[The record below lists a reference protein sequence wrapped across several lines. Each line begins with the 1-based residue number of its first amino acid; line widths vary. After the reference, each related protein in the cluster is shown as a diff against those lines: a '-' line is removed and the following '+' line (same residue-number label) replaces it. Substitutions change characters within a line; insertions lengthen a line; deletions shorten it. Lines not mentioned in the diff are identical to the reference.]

1 MLKKNVVA
9 IIPARGNSKRI
20 PGKNC
25 KKFNGKLVI
34 VSTIEKLKKSKLFNR
49 IIVST
54 DSKKI
59 AAISKKHGAE
69 IPFWRPKFLSND
81 YASGTSVMSHALRFL
96 IKEGYQFEYACF
108 VFAPNPFL
116 KISDLKKGFKK
127 IRSKKCNYVFS
138 ATPYRFPYFR
148 SFIFSK
154 KFGIKMIF
162 PKNYKKRSQEL
173 KQILCDAGQ
182 FYWGHKRAWLKEK
195 IAFSGNS
202 DVILVPEWRYH
213 DLDTLADWKRA
224 ETFSKFINKF

>member
-34 VSTIEKLKKSKLFNR
+34 VSTIEKLKKSRIFDK

-59 AAISKKHGAE
+59 ALLSRKYGAE
-69 IPFWRPKFLSND
+69 IPFIRPKRLAND
-81 YASGTSVMSHALRFL
+81 KASGGAVMSHGIRFL
-96 IKEGYQFEYACF
+96 IKEGYKFDYACF

-116 KISDLKKGFKK
+116 RISDLKKGYKK
-127 IRSKKCNYVFS
+127 IKKKRCNYVFS

-162 PKNYKKRSQEL
+162 PKNYKKRYKEL

>member
-1 MLKKNVVA
+1 MLKIKVVA
-9 IIPARGNSKRI
+9 IIPAREKSKRI
-20 PGKNC
+20 PKKNL
-25 KKFNGKLVI
+25 KKFNGIPVI
-34 VSTIEKLKKSKLFNR
+34 KSTIKKLKKSKIFDK

-59 AAISKKHGAE
+59 ALLSRKYGAE
-69 IPFWRPKFLSND
+69 VPFIRPKRLAND
-81 YASGTSVMSHALRFL
+81 YASGGAVMSHSIRFL
-96 IKEGYQFEYACF
+96 IKEGYKFDYACF

-116 KISDLKKGFKK
+116 KMSDLKKGYNKIKK
-127 IRSKKCNYVFS
+127 KRCNYVFS

-148 SFIFSK
+148 SFVFSK

-224 ETFSKFINKF
+224 EIFSKLINKF

>member
-34 VSTIEKLKKSKLFNR
+34 VSTIEKLKKSRIFDK

-59 AAISKKHGAE
+59 ALLSRKYGAE
-69 IPFWRPKFLSND
+69 IPFIRPKRLAND
-81 YASGTSVMSHALRFL
+81 KASGGAVMSHGIRFL
-96 IKEGYQFEYACF
+96 IKEGYKFDYACF

-116 KISDLKKGFKK
+116 RISDLKKGYKK
-127 IRSKKCNYVFS
+127 IKKKRCNYVFS